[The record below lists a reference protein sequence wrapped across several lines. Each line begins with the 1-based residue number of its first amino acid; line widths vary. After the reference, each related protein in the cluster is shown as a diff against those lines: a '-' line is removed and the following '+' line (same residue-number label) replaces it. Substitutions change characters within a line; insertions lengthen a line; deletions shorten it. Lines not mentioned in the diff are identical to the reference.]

1 MQYSA
6 TSCIYLIGLYTKEKF
21 TYTCFKNLDLA
32 NSFLTREFPDKGSAC
47 ESRAFFT
54 DISSV
59 LQLLTMLLNQ
69 GINVR
74 ITQLFCFRKTSTSL
88 LILLQLQLCN
98 SHQTISFSI
107 L

>member
-47 ESRAFFT
+47 ESRAFFYRHIICIAT
-54 DISSV
+54 TYNASQSRHQRSDHPA
-59 LQLLTMLLNQ
+59 LLLSQN
-69 GINVR
+69 
-74 ITQLFCFRKTSTSL
+74 
-88 LILLQLQLCN
+88 
-98 SHQTISFSI
+98 
-107 L
+107 

>member
-47 ESRAFFT
+47 ESRAFFIK
-54 DISSV
+54 ISSAI
-59 LQLLTMLLNQ
+59 LSLTVFLNQ
-69 GINVR
+69 SINVR
-74 ITQLFCFRKTSTSL
+74 ITQFFCFRKTSTSL
-88 LILLQLQLCN
+88 FVLL
-98 SHQTISFSI
+98 
-107 L
+107 

>member
-74 ITQLFCFRKTSTSL
+74 ITQLFCFRKTSKPPYSASTAIVQLPSNDK
-88 LILLQLQLCN
+88 LQ
-98 SHQTISFSI
+98 HI
-107 L
+107 

>member
-47 ESRAFFT
+47 ESRAFFKYINCIT
-54 DISSV
+54 D
-59 LQLLTMLLNQ
+59 
-69 GINVR
+69 
-74 ITQLFCFRKTSTSL
+74 STL
-88 LILLQLQLCN
+88 YYN
-98 SHQTISFSI
+98 Y
-107 L
+107 